1 MVRRVLTSVVASVWL
16 MPAHSSAQ
24 AFGAAS
30 TPPVVIHHNPPSPSP
45 APATPPQVSP
55 APATTDSS
63 TPGTTDLFRA
73 GPDTYAP
80 RYDRLP
86 SRRHQRFLGGYGYGS
101 GYVAD
106 SYGSSR
112 RRDTSYDER
121 SQIERTG
128 YLRLQVLPVTAQV
141 YIDGLYVGVAEDFS
155 RSSTGRAIEIG
166 PHRVEIRAEGFET
179 VTLDVRILPN
189 ETITYRRD
197 LRKIE
202 ERPEP
207 RVPVA
212 PVETAPR
219 TFYVIPRC
227 YAGDTRPRAER
238 LPVGCFLAD
247 VRTMP
252 TPARLGASGRP
263 SN

>member
-1 MVRRVLTSVVASVWL
+1 MVGRALMAVLASVWL
-16 MPAHSSAQ
+16 LPAHSSAQ
-24 AFGAAS
+24 AFGAAD
-30 TPPVVIHHNPPSPSP
+30 TAPVVIHHNMPSPSAAPATSPQPSP
-45 APATPPQVSP
+45 APATTS
-55 APATTDSS
+55 SS

-73 GPDTYAP
+73 GPDTFAP

-86 SRRHQRFLGGYGYGS
+86 SRHHQRFLGGYAYLS

-106 SYGSSR
+106 AYGFSR
-112 RRDTSYDER
+112 RTRSSYDER
-121 SQIERTG
+121 SQIEQTG
-128 YLRLQVLPVTAQV
+128 YLRLQVLPATAQV
-141 YIDGLYVGVAEDFS
+141 YIDGLYVGIADDFS
-155 RSSTGRAIEIG
+155 RLSAGRALEIG
-166 PHRVEIRAEGFET
+166 PHRIEIRAEGFET

-207 RVPVA
+207 PVPVA

-227 YAGDTRPRAER
+227 YAGDTRPRAEQ
-238 LPVGCFLAD
+238 LPAGCNLAR
-247 VRTMP
+247 VRAVPPLVSSATR
-252 TPARLGASGRP
+252 TR
-263 SN
+263 